1 MLGKLL
7 LLNYFTNSF
16 SNSIFSRHCVLYMYS
31 VHDCHHGL
39 PLHAYSQLFTNQHIY
54 VYPYP

>member
-31 VHDCHHGL
+31 VHDCHGCLCMNIHK
-39 PLHAYSQLFTNQHIY
+39 YKFTNQHMY
-54 VYPYP
+54 VYP